1 MTGDV
6 KMSAEKRLTIWNL
19 PDNEET
25 TENNNENV
33 SEVKSKM
40 MKLIKLAKDGGLE
53 KLRMKS
59 ENIDLLQTFVSYCLI
74 HFTTSLYWRYNA
86 CNVVISEIFTASD
99 EALCI
104 LLIENNAEDYAKMF
118 QEQKKVS
125 RKDARPKY
133 TKVECSD
140 KKFKGWDRRGI
151 YRFNCIV
158 TEIQKYREFTESKD
172 MEMTLKSKY
181 IELSG
186 KENEGQDDSDY
197 DDCDL
202 DELNGYDG
210 FAGVADTNS
219 VPIEDTTTDDCILG
233 ATNITRV

>member
-118 QEQKKVS
+118 QEQKKLVGRTRDQS
-125 RKDARPKY
+125 ILKLSVAIKNS
-133 TKVECSD
+133 KV
-140 KKFKGWDRRGI
+140 GI
-151 YRFNCIV
+151 EEVFIGSTV
-158 TEIQKYREFTESKD
+158 
-172 MEMTLKSKY
+172 L
-181 IELSG
+181 
-186 KENEGQDDSDY
+186 
-197 DDCDL
+197 
-202 DELNGYDG
+202 
-210 FAGVADTNS
+210 
-219 VPIEDTTTDDCILG
+219 
-233 ATNITRV
+233 

>member
-19 PDNEET
+19 PDTEET
-25 TENNNENV
+25 TENNIENV
-33 SEVKSKM
+33 NEVKSKM

-104 LLIENNAEDYAKMF
+104 LLIENNADDYVKMF

-158 TEIQKYREFTESKD
+158 TAIQKYREFTESKD

-219 VPIEDTTTDDCILG
+219 VPIEDTTTDDCNLG
-233 ATNITRV
+233 ATNVTAV